1 MNIFIAV
8 LFALLVFEVV
18 KWTAKAIFS
27 FLSLCFY
34 IKSVLE
40 FMKKKGTK

>member
-18 KWTAKAIFS
+18 KWTAKASFIVPNIFPP
-27 FLSLCFY
+27 
-34 IKSVLE
+34 
-40 FMKKKGTK
+40 